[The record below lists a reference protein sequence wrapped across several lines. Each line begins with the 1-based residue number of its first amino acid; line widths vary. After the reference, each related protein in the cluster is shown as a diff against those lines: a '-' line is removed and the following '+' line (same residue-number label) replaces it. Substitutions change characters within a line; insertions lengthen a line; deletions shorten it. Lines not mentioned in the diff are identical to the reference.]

1 MTRPIQTYD
10 DLVAEKQR
18 LKALM
23 AAQKELIRQDVQ
35 DIKAELEPVRN
46 AINVAG
52 KFFSRDSSNPLVNLG
67 INRVIDFVMKR
78 VLLSKTGWFAKLAV
92 PFIMKNYSS
101 HFVEENK
108 GKLFSWVT
116 SLFSKKKD
124 KNGQHEEDTDEEE
137 LDDLETGE
145 AASDTRPTL

>member
-1 MTRPIQTYD
+1 MTKSIQTYD

-18 LKALM
+18 LKTLL
-23 AAQKELIRQDVQ
+23 AAQKELIHQDVQ
-35 DIKAELEPVRN
+35 EIKAELEPIRN
-46 AINVAG
+46 AISVAG
-52 KFFSRDSSNPLVNLG
+52 KLFSRDTSNPLVNLG
-67 INRVIDFVMKR
+67 LNRAIDFVMKR

-124 KNGQHEEDTDEEE
+124 KNGQHHEEGDEEE
-137 LDDLETGE
+137 IDEMHAGE
-145 AASDTRPTL
+145 ATSDTRPTL

>member
-1 MTRPIQTYD
+1 MTKPIQTYD

-18 LKALM
+18 LKALLK
-23 AAQKELIRQDVQ
+23 AQRELIHQDVQ
-35 DIKAELEPVRN
+35 EIKAELEPIRS

-52 KFFSRDSSNPLVNLG
+52 KFFSRDSSNPLLNLG
-67 INRVIDFVMKR
+67 INRAIDFLMKR

-124 KNGQHEEDTDEEE
+124 KNGQHHEEDEDEPE
-137 LDDLETGE
+137 DLQPGE
-145 AASDTRPTL
+145 ATSDTRPTL